1 MAKGY
6 IIARVRIDDL
16 EQYQKYM
23 ALSPGVTASFG
34 GRFLVR
40 GGNSETAEGEE
51 ETRRMVVMEFPNFAA
66 AKECYNSDAYQ
77 EIKAL
82 RIDAGE
88 AQFVLVEGIEE

>member
-16 EQYQKYM
+16 EQYKTYM
-23 ALSPGVTASFG
+23 ARSPGVTASFG

-40 GGNSETAEGEE
+40 GGQTETTEGEQ
-51 ETRRMVVMEFPNFAA
+51 ETRRMVVVEFPSFAA
-66 AKECYNSDAYQ
+66 ARECYYSDAYQ

-82 RIDAGE
+82 RINAGE
-88 AQFVLVEGIEE
+88 AQFVLVEGVE